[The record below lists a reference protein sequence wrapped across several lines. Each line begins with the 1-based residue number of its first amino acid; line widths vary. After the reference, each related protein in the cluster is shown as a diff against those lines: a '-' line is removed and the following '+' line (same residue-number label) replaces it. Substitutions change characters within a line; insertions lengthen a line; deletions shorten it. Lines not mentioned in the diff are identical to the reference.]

1 MKVAVLGGTGAFGS
15 ALAARLVEAG
25 MDVTIGSRDPDRAAA
40 TAAEIGAAG
49 AVNEDAVGGV
59 DLAVLSVDAS
69 AALSTAAELADAIG
83 ETPVLSVA
91 SQIRFENKLARPA
104 DDPVSLAERVQ
115 QLLRGPVLAGLHSL
129 AASSLSAGKADGDA
143 LVCGDDEQRQ
153 GGRARARGD
162 TRHRPRTR
170 RGPARERTGAGG
182 HDRRDRQPQSPLPRS
197 RRAPDPRAVTDL
209 TISAVRGLP
218 ELREGDDLA
227 GLIVERAELRNGDVL
242 VVAQKAIS
250 KIEGRIVRLDEVE
263 PSARARELAGDGD
276 ARRIEVIL
284 REAKRIVRTRGSL
297 LIAETRH
304 GFVCA
309 SSGVDASN
317 TPEPGTLV
325 LLPVDPDASAA
336 RLRERLREL
345 TGHEVGIVV
354 SDSFGRPWRQGT
366 TDVAIGAAGVEVLRD
381 LKGERDPTGYELRST
396 VIAIADEIAGAA
408 ELVMGKL
415 DRAPVAIVRGL
426 EAAGEGS
433 ARDLVMPA
441 ERNLF
446 P

>member
-1 MKVAVLGGTGAFGS
+1 
-15 ALAARLVEAG
+15 
-25 MDVTIGSRDPDRAAA
+25 
-40 TAAEIGAAG
+40 
-49 AVNEDAVGGV
+49 
-59 DLAVLSVDAS
+59 
-69 AALSTAAELADAIG
+69 
-83 ETPVLSVA
+83 
-91 SQIRFENKLARPA
+91 
-104 DDPVSLAERVQ
+104 
-115 QLLRGPVLAGLHSL
+115 
-129 AASSLSAGKADGDA
+129 
-143 LVCGDDEQRQ
+143 
-153 GGRARARGD
+153 
-162 TRHRPRTR
+162 
-170 RGPARERTGAGG
+170 
-182 HDRRDRQPQSPLPRS
+182 
-197 RRAPDPRAVTDL
+197 VTDL

-227 GLIVERAELRNGDVL
+227 SLIVERAELRNGDVL

-250 KIEGRIVRLDEVE
+250 KIEGRIVRVDEVE
-263 PSARARELAGDGD
+263 PSARARELAGEGD

-284 REAKRIVRTRGSL
+284 REARRIVRTRGSL
-297 LIAETRH
+297 VIAETRH
-304 GFVCA
+304 GFICA

-317 TPEPGTLV
+317 TPESGTLV

-336 RLRERLREL
+336 RLRARLRKL
-345 TGHEVGIVV
+345 AGREVGVVV

-366 TDVAIGAAGVEVLRD
+366 TDVAIGAAGVEALRD

-426 EAAGEGS
+426 EAAGEGT
-433 ARDLVMPA
+433 AHELVMPA

>member
-1 MKVAVLGGTGAFGS
+1 VSGFTAFAVEG
-15 ALAARLVEAG
+15 
-25 MDVTIGSRDPDRAAA
+25 I
-40 TAAEIGAAG
+40 
-49 AVNEDAVGGV
+49 
-59 DLAVLSVDAS
+59 
-69 AALSTAAELADAIG
+69 
-83 ETPVLSVA
+83 
-91 SQIRFENKLARPA
+91 
-104 DDPVSLAERVQ
+104 
-115 QLLRGPVLAGLHSL
+115 
-129 AASSLSAGKADGDA
+129 
-143 LVCGDDEQRQ
+143 
-153 GGRARARGD
+153 
-162 TRHRPRTR
+162 
-170 RGPARERTGAGG
+170 
-182 HDRRDRQPQSPLPRS
+182 
-197 RRAPDPRAVTDL
+197 
-209 TISAVRGLP
+209 P

-227 GLIVERAELRNGDVL
+227 ALIADRIKLEDEDVV

-284 REAKRIVRTRGSL
+284 REARRIVRTRGSL
-297 LIAETRH
+297 VIAETRH

-336 RLRERLREL
+336 SLRARLREL
-345 TGHEVGIVV
+345 TGREVGVVV

-366 TDVAIGAAGVEVLRD
+366 TDVAIGAAGVEALRD

-415 DRAPVAIVRGL
+415 DRTPVAIVRGL
-426 EAAGEGS
+426 DAAGEGT
-433 ARDLVMPA
+433 ARDLVMPV